1 MSSKIKI
8 FIPWT
13 KKKQNKK
20 TKKNKETKN
29 KTKYSSHA
37 IKYQNSPHTKE
48 NHKNLFDII

>member
-8 FIPWT
+8 FISCT
-13 KKKQNKK
+13 KK
-20 TKKNKETKN
+20 TKQKKTNKETKN
-29 KTKYSSHA
+29 KTKYPSHA